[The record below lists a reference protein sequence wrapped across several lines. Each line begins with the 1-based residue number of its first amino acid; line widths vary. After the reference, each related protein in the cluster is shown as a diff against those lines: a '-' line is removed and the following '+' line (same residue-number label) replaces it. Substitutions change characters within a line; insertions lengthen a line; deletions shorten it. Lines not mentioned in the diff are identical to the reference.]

1 MAYVSPNWERI
12 RCSSMRSLIQNTRK
26 MRTKAMN
33 PRTWEMAIAMPRNR
47 PECRCRW
54 GDGPRLGTGGNQ
66 LVPLLI
72 GDGAASVSAEV
83 LTRPDR
89 DEEKAGSVL
98 TTGAGRRLCGCAEI
112 RGICDIKEIGSS
124 IQDGRGDC
132 CQATQQRGR
141 CGRGFGRKS
150 P

>member
-47 PECRCRW
+47 PECRCIW

-72 GDGAASVSAEV
+72 GDGAASVSAGV
-83 LTRPDR
+83 LTRPNR
-89 DEEKAGSVL
+89 RRE
-98 TTGAGRRLCGCAEI
+98 GRQRAYH
-112 RGICDIKEIGSS
+112 
-124 IQDGRGDC
+124 GRGTAIMRLRRDK
-132 CQATQQRGR
+132 RNL
-141 CGRGFGRKS
+141 
-150 P
+150 

>member
-1 MAYVSPNWERI
+1 MHPLFLHAEKDENEGDEPAH
-12 RCSSMRSLIQNTRK
+12 L
-26 MRTKAMN
+26 
-33 PRTWEMAIAMPRNR
+33 
-47 PECRCRW
+47 
-54 GDGPRLGTGGNQ
+54 GDGNRHAKETGQNAGADGVTDHGIGTGGNQ
-66 LVPLLI
+66 LVPLLN